1 MVKGRFSIGFLGFTV
16 ELGED
21 DNGNIKLHGE
31 CFEATRDFRN
41 FDLAVIFGATGAR
54 GEKLEVIDNKDFDV
68 VLFFEAASAGTK
80 LADGEKAGFVEEE
93 GKFTDLGGNAPQGGD
108 LAFVEFAT
116 SNLFR
121 IEAGVGGKESK
132 HELLSRHFKSEEGDR
147 IAWSGECFF
156 LKIPAVAEDMAS
168 HTEGEGG
175 FAYARAG
182 GDHDHF
188 ASFEAGGELIEFIE
202 A

>member
-1 MVKGRFSIGFLGFTV
+1 MVKGGLSVGFLGFTV

-21 DNGNIKLHGE
+21 DDGNIELHGE

-54 GEKLEVIDNKDFDV
+54 GKKLEVIDDKDFDI
-68 VLFFEAASAGTK
+68 VLFFEAASTGTK
-80 LADGEKAGFVEEE
+80 LADGEKAGFVKEE
-93 GKFTDLGGNAPQGGD
+93 GKFTDLGGDAPQGGD
-108 LAFVEFAT
+108 LAFVKFAT
-116 SNLFR
+116 SNLFG
-121 IEAGVGGKESK
+121 IEAGVRGKESK
-132 HELLSRHFKSEEGDR
+132 HELLSGHFKSEEGDR
-147 IAWSGECFF
+147 IARSGECLF
-156 LKIPAVAEDMAS
+156 LEVPAVAEDMAS
-168 HTEGEGG
+168 HAEGEGG

-188 ASFEAGGELIEFIE
+188 ASFESGGELIEFIE

>member
-1 MVKGRFSIGFLGFTV
+1 MVKGGLSVGFLGFTV

-21 DNGNIKLHGE
+21 DDGNIEFHGE
-31 CFEATRDFRN
+31 CFEAARDFRN

-54 GEKLEVIDNKDFDV
+54 GEKLEVIDDKDFDI
-68 VLFFEAASAGTK
+68 VLFFEAAGARTE

-93 GKFTDLGGNAPQGGD
+93 GKLTDFGGDAPQGGD

-116 SNLFR
+116 SNLFG
-121 IEAGVGGKESK
+121 IEAGVGGKQSK
-132 HELLSRHFKSEEGDR
+132 HELLGGHFKWEKGDG
-147 IAWSGECFF
+147 IARAGDCFF
-156 LKIPAVAEDMAS
+156 LKTPAVAEDMAS

-182 GDHDHF
+182 GDNDHF
-188 ASFEAGGELIEFIE
+188 ATFEAGGELIEFIE

>member
-1 MVKGRFSIGFLGFTV
+1 MVEGRFSIGFLGFTV

-21 DNGNIKLHGE
+21 DDRNIELHGE

-41 FDLAVIFGATGAR
+41 FDLAVIFSATGAR
-54 GEKLEVIDNKDFDV
+54 SEKLEVIDDKNFDII
-68 VLFFEAASAGTK
+68 LFFEAAGAGTE

-93 GKFTDLGGNAPQGGD
+93 RKLTDFGGDAPQGGD
-108 LAFVEFAT
+108 LAFVEFTA
-116 SNLFR
+116 SNLFG

-156 LKIPAVAEDMAS
+156 LEIPAVAEDMAS

-175 FAYARAG
+175 FAYAWAG
-182 GDHDHF
+182 GDNDHF
-188 ASFEAGGELIEFIE
+188 AAFEAGG
-202 A
+202 

>member
-1 MVKGRFSIGFLGFTV
+1 MVKGGLSVGFLGFTV

-21 DNGNIKLHGE
+21 DDGNIELHGE

-54 GEKLEVIDNKDFDV
+54 GEKLEVIDDKDFDI
-68 VLFFEAASAGTK
+68 VLFFEAAGAGTE

-93 GKFTDLGGNAPQGGD
+93 GKLTDFGGDAPQGGD

-116 SNLFR
+116 SNLFG

-132 HELLSRHFKSEEGDR
+132 HELLSGHFKCEEGDR
-147 IAWSGECFF
+147 IARSGECLF

-175 FAYARAG
+175 FAYAWTG
-182 GDHDHF
+182 GDNDHF
-188 ASFEAGGELIEFIE
+188 ATFEAGGELIEFIE